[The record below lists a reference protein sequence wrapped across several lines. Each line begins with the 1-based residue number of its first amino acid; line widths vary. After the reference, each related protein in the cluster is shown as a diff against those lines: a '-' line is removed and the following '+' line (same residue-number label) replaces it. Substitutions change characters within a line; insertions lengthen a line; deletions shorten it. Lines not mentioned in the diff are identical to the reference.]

1 MLTQTS
7 ECAIRAAC
15 ELARAEPESW
25 VGARRLARQL
35 GVSPTYL
42 AKILQTLAR
51 KGVLDSQRGKAGG
64 FRLQRP
70 ASRIRLFDLVA
81 PFDDLTPGR
90 RCLLGRPICSDATAC
105 AAHDRWKEVGEKI
118 AAFFR
123 QTTLAQLL

>member
-15 ELARAEPESW
+15 ELARAEPGSW
-25 VGARRLARQL
+25 VGAGHLARQL
-35 GVSPTYL
+35 HVSPTYL
-42 AKILQTLAR
+42 AKILQALAR
-51 KGVLDSQRGKAGG
+51 EGILASQRGKAGG
-64 FRLQRP
+64 FRLQHP

-90 RCLLGRPICSDATAC
+90 RCVLGQAICSDATAC
-105 AAHDRWKEVGEKI
+105 PAHHRWKDVSEKI
-118 AAFFR
+118 SAFFR

>member
-15 ELARAEPESW
+15 ELARAEPGTW
-25 VGARRLARQL
+25 VGAASLARRL

-51 KGVLDSQRGKAGG
+51 EGILSSQRGKAGG
-64 FRLQRP
+64 FQLKHP
-70 ASRIRLFDLVA
+70 ASRIRLFDLVD

-90 RCLLGRPICSDATAC
+90 RCLLGQKVCSDATAC
-105 AAHDRWKEVGEKI
+105 AAHDRWKEVGESI
-118 AAFFR
+118 SGFFR